1 MRSVF
6 GLTGPAPLTG
16 SPAARRPATCYG
28 PDAENWTVVV
38 SDLVSNVLLVS
49 PGEALEL
56 LQRGYTYVDVRSEP
70 EFALGRPPRACN
82 VPWQRVE
89 GDRLVAN
96 SDFAIVMQSSFSSR
110 APLIIGCRSG
120 SRSLAAVSCLRE
132 LGFTALA
139 QLRHGF
145 EGARDAFGRQLPGW
159 RDSGLAIESGEPRA
173 ELSYAG
179 LCARQRSAAR

>member
-1 MRSVF
+1 MW
-6 GLTGPAPLTG
+6 
-16 SPAARRPATCYG
+16 YG
-28 PDAENWTVVV
+28 PNAENWTVVV
-38 SDLVSNVLLVS
+38 SDLISNGLLVS

-70 EFALGRPPRACN
+70 EFALGRPPGACN

-110 APLIIGCRSG
+110 EPLIIGCRSG
-120 SRSLAAVSCLRE
+120 SRSLAAIGCLRA
-132 LGFTALA
+132 LGFTQLA

-145 EGARDAFGRQLPGW
+145 EGARDSFGRLLPGW
-159 RDSGLAIESGEPRA
+159 RDSGFPIESGEPRA

-179 LCARQRSAAR
+179 LCARRRSAAP